1 LALDTAASCNTSC
14 ERKSGCHKPE
24 NTQQLLHMDESKAH
38 SAEPARLE
46 LQGNTVICAGHW
58 TVHHL
63 ARLEAGLRATRWPTG
78 PIQIELSRV
87 ERMDT
92 GGAWVLQCLLDRL
105 EQGQQPVE
113 LRGLSPKTASLLEL
127 VQGTGIKAG
136 SVPRRVQTNAI
147 EALGRRSVRIATSGI
162 GLLAFIGEM
171 GAAWLRQILH
181 PGQIR
186 WREIAQSLG
195 EAGHKA
201 LGIVGLLA
209 FLLGI
214 VIAYQGGVQL
224 RQYGASLF
232 IADLVGL
239 SMVRELAPMITAII
253 VAGRTGSAYTA
264 QIGTMQVTEEVDA
277 LRSMGI
283 PPMDLLVLPKLLALI
298 VALPLLTVFA
308 DIMGVLGGMV
318 MSSVQLDIA
327 FSTFIERLGVA
338 VSLESYLVGLG
349 KAPVFAAIIATI
361 GCYQGFQVSGSAES
375 VGRRTTVSVVQSI
388 LAVIVVDAAFS
399 VAFSRMGI

>member
-1 LALDTAASCNTSC
+1 MDDVKKNSPQAAS
-14 ERKSGCHKPE
+14 
-24 NTQQLLHMDESKAH
+24 
-38 SAEPARLE
+38 LE
-46 LQGNTVICAGHW
+46 LHAATAICSGHW
-58 TVHHL
+58 TVHQL
-63 ARLEAGLRATRWPTG
+63 APLEARLNQAHWPAG
-78 PIQIELSRV
+78 PIRIELGGV

-92 GGAWVLQCLLDRL
+92 GGAWVLQRLLASL
-105 EQGQQPVE
+105 QHGQHAVE
-113 LRGLSPKTASLLEL
+113 LCNLPPKAAGLLEL
-127 VQGTGIKAG
+127 VQGTGIKAET
-136 SVPRRVQTNAI
+136 VPRREQPPI
-147 EALGRRSVRIATSGI
+147 FEQLGRGSVKVALRGI
-162 GLLAFIGEM
+162 GLLAFIGEI

-181 PGQIR
+181 PRHIR
-186 WREIAQSLG
+186 WKEITQSLG
-195 EAGHKA
+195 EAGYKA

-283 PPMDLLVLPKLLALI
+283 PPMDLLVLPKILALI

-308 DIMGVLGGMV
+308 NIMGVLGGMV
-318 MSSVQLDIA
+318 MSNVQLDIS
-327 FSTFIERLGVA
+327 FSTYIERLGVA
-338 VSLESYLVGLG
+338 VSADSYLVGLG

-361 GCYQGFQVSGSAES
+361 GCYQGFQVVGSAES

>member
-1 LALDTAASCNTSC
+1 MGATNNNSARAASL
-14 ERKSGCHKPE
+14 
-24 NTQQLLHMDESKAH
+24 Q
-38 SAEPARLE
+38 
-46 LQGNTVICAGHW
+46 LQGTTAVCSGNW
-58 TVHHL
+58 TVLRL
-63 ARLEAGLRATRWPTG
+63 AQLETRLKRTRWPPG
-78 PIQIELSRV
+78 PIRIELGGV

-92 GGAWVLQCLLDRL
+92 GGAWVLQRLLAAL
-105 EQGQQPVE
+105 EHKQHQVE
-113 LRGLSPKTASLLEL
+113 LCGLSPEAAGLLEL
-127 VQGTGIKAG
+127 VQGTEMKAEA
-136 SVPRRVQTNAI
+136 VPRRAQRRML
-147 EALGRRSVRIATSGI
+147 EELGRGGVKVTLRGI
-162 GLLAFIGEM
+162 GLLAFIGEI
-171 GAAWLRQILH
+171 GAAWLRQIRH
-181 PGQIR
+181 PGRIR
-186 WREIAQSLG
+186 WKEIAQSLG

-209 FLLGI
+209 FLLGV

-298 VALPLLTVFA
+298 IAVPLLTVFA

-327 FSTFIERLGVA
+327 FSTYIDRLGVA
-338 VSLESYLVGLG
+338 VSADSYLVGLG

-361 GCYQGFQVSGSAES
+361 GCYQGFQVVGSAES

-399 VAFSRMGI
+399 VALSRMGI